1 MTTIRMETERVDEV
15 VRQLERVNG
24 AISQE
29 IEILGNRIR
38 SMNWQGGGADQFRAE
53 FDSFLRQAS
62 RVCEEGILLSQ
73 RVKREAQE
81 WVAADSLGASHFR
94 DLKRSLEN
102 LNLVMVGGG
111 GVILASAQILGV
123 TTNSN
128 GGYLQEYQKMS
139 WKDKFNAEKK
149 IQDEIS
155 STQKQLANMKSADEI
170 QTEIKA
176 LDAEIAELERNRAE
190 ARKNADT
197 LLNKVIPDWPLERD
211 SDGVPWRVRADDYE
225 DEVAEYDRQIQEL
238 QSRRQALQGD
248 LNSRPQLETHLAE
261 LQQRQT
267 ALNQVIGKGVP
278 SDGPTMPKWLH
289 NQLAGCTNYVAEK
302 RDVSDFGGGHPGD
315 ASDWNNQAVKAG
327 YEVGKHPAKGAIMV
341 FEGDNSVMKVD
352 KDAGHVAYVEK
363 VEKVDGGYK
372 VTISQADTKKYG
384 SKGDFVRG
392 TYINKN
398 SKEIFVKEDGAKGVS
413 FIYGK
418 S

>member
-15 VRQLERVNG
+15 ARQLERVN
-24 AISQE
+24 AAVSQE

-53 FDSFLRQAS
+53 FDSWLRQTS
-62 RVCEEGILLSQ
+62 TICEEGILLSQ

-94 DLKRSLEN
+94 DLKRALEN
-102 LNLVMVGGG
+102 LVMTGGG
-111 GVILASAQILGV
+111 GVMLASAQVLGV

-155 STQKQLANMKSADEI
+155 STEKQLANMKSADEI
-170 QTEIKA
+170 ETEINA
-176 LDAEIAELERNRAE
+176 IDAKIAKLESKKAE
-190 ARKNADT
+190 AQKKADA
-197 LLNKVIPDWPLERD
+197 LLNKIIPDWPLQRD
-211 SDGVPWRVRADDYE
+211 SDGVPWRVRTDDYE

-238 QSRRQALQGD
+238 QSRKQTLQGD
-248 LNSRPQLETHLAE
+248 LSSRLQLETHLTE
-261 LQQRQT
+261 LQQQQD
-267 ALNQVIGKGVP
+267 ALNQVIGEGVP
-278 SDGPTMPKWLH
+278 SDGPTMPKWLR

-341 FEGDNSVMKVD
+341 FEGDNNVMRVD
-352 KDAGHVAYVEK
+352 RDAGHVAYVEK

-372 VTISQADTKKYG
+372 VSVSQADTKYD
-384 SKGDFVRG
+384 SKGNFVRG
-392 TYINKN
+392 TYVHKR
-398 SKEIFVKEDGAKGVS
+398 SSVIFVKDDAKGIS

-418 S
+418 P

>member
-1 MTTIRMETERVDEV
+1 MTIIRMETERVDGV
-15 VRQLERVNG
+15 ARQLEQVNA

-29 IEILGNRIR
+29 MEILGNRIH
-38 SMNWQGGGADQFRAE
+38 SLNWQGGGADQFRAE
-53 FDSFLRQAS
+53 FDALLRQAS
-62 RVCEEGILLSQ
+62 DICEEGILLSQ

-94 DLKRSLEN
+94 DLKRALEN
-102 LNLVMVGGG
+102 LVMTGGG
-111 GVILASAQILGV
+111 GVMLASAQILGV

-139 WKDKFNAEKK
+139 WKDKFNAEKR

-170 QTEIKA
+170 QTEINA

-267 ALNQVIGKGVP
+267 ALNQVIREGVP
-278 SDGPTMPKWLH
+278 PDGPTTPKWLH
-289 NQLAGCTNYVAEK
+289 NQLAGCTNYAAEK

-341 FEGDNSVMKVD
+341 FEGDNNVMKVD

-372 VTISQADTKKYG
+372 VSVSQADTKYDNEG
-384 SKGDFVRG
+384 NFVRG
-392 TYINKN
+392 TYVNKR
-398 SKEIFVKEDGAKGVS
+398 SSVIFVKDGAKGVS

-418 S
+418 Q